1 MKAKSYYFF
10 SFLIT
15 FDNRIKDQVLFLY
28 FRFLK
33 EAYALSFL

>member
-1 MKAKSYYFF
+1 MKAKSNRFF

-33 EAYALSFL
+33 EA